1 MALPLARGP
10 MVHFYL
16 LPLLEIKASPF
27 ILGAYYVGTVCPH
40 GNQNIDLKV
49 PFVQQGFCVHIINSN
64 KKLSP
69 VKNCTISLMLQH
81 VCFFQHP
88 NDKYGKANSRQT

>member
-1 MALPLARGP
+1 
-10 MVHFYL
+10 MVHFDL
-16 LPLLEIKASPF
+16 LPPLEMKASPF
-27 ILGAYYVGTVCPH
+27 ILGACYMGTVCPH
-40 GNQNIDLKV
+40 GNHNIDLKV

-69 VKNCTISLMLQH
+69 VKKKTNKKKTCTISLMLQH

-88 NDKYGKANSRQT
+88 NDKYDKANSRQTL